1 MAPDIDPALSQWA
14 LARIAPGGSLV
25 RARHVRDGEAQW
37 LLTVRAADGA
47 GSAGQG
53 SAGHERDVVLRVG
66 PAGDPTDIRAEAASL
81 AYAAENDL
89 PAPRVLGIRDDSDPA
104 LLLVERVQGSSEIP
118 LGQSSPRLRA
128 LGGFAARLARL
139 KPPSTFEPL
148 TREISSADFAALRT
162 AGAPQPLLD
171 RAQMIVSAHTPT
183 FRESFVHGDLWQGNA
198 MWVGD
203 DLIAVIDWDYAG
215 RGPAGIDLG
224 SLRLDAAMCFGRGG
238 EIDVLDGWQQ
248 VGGKALNVAYWDL
261 VAVLSTLPDLDW
273 FVDRA
278 RARGRRDLTP
288 EIMRSRRNEF
298 LKRALRN
305 IN

>member
-1 MAPDIDPALSQWA
+1 MATEIATDFVRWA
-14 LARIAPGGSLV
+14 LERVAPGGSLV
-25 RARHVRDGEAQW
+25 SARGLRDGEAPW
-37 LLTVRAADGA
+37 LLTVRRVDG
-47 GSAGQG
+47 SQ
-53 SAGHERDVVLRVG
+53 HEAVLRVG
-66 PAGDPTDIRAEAASL
+66 PAGDPTDIRVEAASL
-81 AYAAENDL
+81 AYAADNDL
-89 PAPRVLGIRDDSDPA
+89 PAPRVFGMRDDEDPA
-104 LLLVERVQGSSEIP
+104 LLLIERVRGSSDIP

-139 KPPSTFEPL
+139 KPPGTFEPL
-148 TREISSADFAALRT
+148 RRAISSADFVALRKAT
-162 AGAPQPLLD
+162 APQPLLE
-171 RAQMIVSAHTPT
+171 RAEMIVNAHTPT
-183 FRESFVHGDLWQGNA
+183 FRDGFVHGDLWQGNSI
-198 MWVGD
+198 WVGEN
-203 DLIAVIDWDYAG
+203 LTGVVDWDYSG

-273 FVDRA
+273 FVDRT
-278 RARGRRDLTP
+278 RAQGRPDLTR
-288 EIMRSRRNEF
+288 EIMFSRRNEF